1 MTQDINKT
9 LTAEQAIFDKMLEAA
24 ISEKTSE
31 IITTKFEDKQYVQ
44 RYIYAVIEKQLKNTN
59 IVEFITDPLAEL
71 VNGHLKKMDLK
82 TPLKKLA
89 KDTLKAMKDEFLT
102 ENLITK
108 FLVNGEVKDKLYHYQ
123 FQEVLLLARSKE
135 PLFLYGETGTGKTAL
150 AFDVADALGL
160 EAYSISANEQ
170 TSKVD
175 FLGYYDANSRLIRTP
190 FREAFE
196 HGGVYIIDEIDAA
209 NANVLTVLN
218 SALSN
223 TQMSF
228 PDGNIKRHE
237 NFLCICTANTIGDGE
252 SMNYVGRNQLDA
264 ATLDRFIM
272 KKISYPTN
280 IEIELVTKE
289 VLDVAM
295 ELRKVYASTGSEEFI
310 STRKILQAQKLVAL
324 GMTVEE
330 AYILLLGQETYDKV
344 K

>member
-1 MTQDINKT
+1 MKQEDLKI
-9 LTAEQAIFDKMLEAA
+9 EQATFEKVLEVA
-24 ISEKTSE
+24 ISERTANLIKA
-31 IITTKFEDKQYVQ
+31 KFKDEEYVAK
-44 RYIYAVIEKQLKNTN
+44 YIYATIGAQLKRHDLRQFLL
-59 IVEFITDPLAEL
+59 EPLDKLVAEEL
-71 VNGHLKKMDLK
+71 ETKDLK